1 MNKRFKDIAAG
12 IAFGIVLSAGVYQIL
27 AKPVDAQDLPKGQGL
42 PFTPMR
48 LAIIKQT
55 KAMLET
61 YQIDAAKEGTIDENK
76 MFYGAMKGL
85 VESIDDPY
93 TRFVNP
99 KNLEEEQMQIEGEY
113 GGLGMYIAT
122 KDGRTVVISP
132 IEGTPADR
140 AGIKPLDEI
149 VKVGDDNV
157 YGWQSDEVA
166 KKLRGRAGAAVKVT
180 IRRKDAVK
188 LQEFNLK
195 REIIKIKTVR
205 MEMDG
210 NVAYIK
216 INNFN
221 QKTDGELAAAI
232 SQAKKAKAKGILLDL
247 RNNPGGLL
255 DSVVDVTAQFID
267 GGVVVRTKGRFE
279 QANHTYG
286 AERGRANKLP
296 VVVLV
301 NEGSASAAEILA
313 GALKDHKRATVVGM
327 KTFGKGSVQ
336 SLFSLPDK
344 SGIFITIARY
354 TTPNGTQ
361 IDHKG
366 LEPHIRMGGELT
378 KEKSKDKQYVKGLAI
393 LKKDIASNQ
402 K

>member
-1 MNKRFKDIAAG
+1 MDKKFRYIFVGVVIG
-12 IAFGIVLSAGVYQIL
+12 ILLSTFSYYML
-27 AKPVDAQDLPKGQGL
+27 ARPVVAQDLPKEQGL
-42 PFTPMR
+42 PFTPFR

-55 KAMLET
+55 KAMLEV
-61 YQIDAAKEGTIDENK
+61 YQIDAAKDGTIDENK

-85 VESIDDPY
+85 VESVGDPY

-99 KNLEEEQMQIEGEY
+99 QDLEEEQTQIEGEY

-122 KDGRTVVISP
+122 KDGRTVVIAP
-132 IEGTPADR
+132 IEDTPADR

-149 VKVGDDNV
+149 VKVGDENV
-157 YGWQSDEVA
+157 LGWQSDEVA
-166 KKLRGRAGAAVKVT
+166 KKLRGPAGVAVSVT
-180 IRRKDAVK
+180 IRRKDTSK
-188 LQEFNLK
+188 LQEFSIK

-221 QKTDGELAAAI
+221 QKTDGEVAAAI
-232 SQAKKAKAKGILLDL
+232 ENAKKNKAQGILLDL

-255 DSVVDVTAQFID
+255 DSVVDVTSRFID
-267 GGVVVRTKGRFE
+267 GGVVVRTKGRFN
-279 QANHTYG
+279 QANQTYH
-286 AERGRANKLP
+286 AAQGRASKLP
-296 VVVLV
+296 LVALV
-301 NEGSASAAEILA
+301 NEGSASASEILA
-313 GALKDHKRATVVGM
+313 GALKDHRRASIVGM

-336 SLFSLPDK
+336 SLFNLPDK

-354 TTPNGTQ
+354 STPNGTQ

-366 LEPHIRMGGELT
+366 LEPDVRMGGEPM
-378 KEKSKDKQYVKGLAI
+378 KEKAKDKQYIKGLAI
-393 LKKDIASNQ
+393 LKKEMAA

>member
-1 MNKRFKDIAAG
+1 MDKKFRYIFVGVVIG
-12 IAFGIVLSAGVYQIL
+12 ILLSTSSYYML
-27 AKPVDAQDLPKGQGL
+27 ARPVVAQDLPKEQGL
-42 PFTPMR
+42 PFTPFR

-55 KAMLET
+55 KAMLEV
-61 YQIDAAKEGTIDENK
+61 YQIDAAKDGTIDENK

-85 VESIDDPY
+85 VESVGDPY

-99 KNLEEEQMQIEGEY
+99 QDLEEEQTQIEGEY

-122 KDGRTVVISP
+122 KDGRTVVIAP
-132 IEGTPADR
+132 IEDTPADR

-149 VKVGDDNV
+149 VKVGEENV
-157 YGWQSDEVA
+157 FGWQSDEVA
-166 KKLRGRAGAAVKVT
+166 KKLRGPAGVVVNVT
-180 IRRKDAVK
+180 IRRKDTSK
-188 LQEFNLK
+188 LQEFSIK

-221 QKTDGELAAAI
+221 QKTDGEVAAAI
-232 SQAKKAKAKGILLDL
+232 ENAKKNKAQGILLDL

-255 DSVVDVTAQFID
+255 DSVVDVTSRFID
-267 GGVVVRTKGRFE
+267 GGVVVRTKGRFN
-279 QANHTYG
+279 QANQTYH
-286 AERGRANKLP
+286 AVQGRASKLP
-296 VVVLV
+296 LVALV
-301 NEGSASAAEILA
+301 NEGSASASEILA
-313 GALKDHKRATVVGM
+313 GALKDHRRATIVGM

-336 SLFSLPDK
+336 SLFNLPDK

-354 TTPNGTQ
+354 STPNGTQ

-366 LEPHIRMGGELT
+366 LEPDVRMGGEPM
-378 KEKSKDKQYVKGLAI
+378 KEKAKDKQYIKGLAI
-393 LKKDIASNQ
+393 LKKEMAA

>member
-1 MNKRFKDIAAG
+1 MDKRLRDIIVGVVIG
-12 IAFGIVLSAGVYQIL
+12 ILLSTFSYYML
-27 AKPVDAQDLPKGQGL
+27 ARPVIAQDLPKGQGL
-42 PFTPMR
+42 PFTPFR

-55 KAMLET
+55 KAMLEA
-61 YQIDAAKEGTIDENK
+61 YQIDAEKEGTIDENK

-85 VESIDDPY
+85 VESVDDPY

-99 KNLEEEQMQIEGEY
+99 QDLEEEQTQIEGEY

-122 KDGRTVVISP
+122 KDGRTVVIAP
-132 IEGTPADR
+132 IEDTPADR

-149 VKVGDDNV
+149 VKVGEQNV
-157 YGWQSDEVA
+157 FGWQSDEVA
-166 KKLRGRAGAAVKVT
+166 KKLRGPAGVAVNVT
-180 IRRKDAVK
+180 IRRKDTSK
-188 LQEFNLK
+188 LQEFNMT

-221 QKTDGELAAAI
+221 QKTDGELAVAI
-232 SQAKKAKAKGILLDL
+232 EKAVKNKAQGILLDV

-255 DSVVDVTAQFID
+255 DSVVDVTSQFID
-267 GGVVVRTKGRFE
+267 GGVVVRTKGRFN
-279 QANHTYG
+279 QANQTYHAVG
-286 AERGRANKLP
+286 GRASKLP
-296 VVVLV
+296 LVALV

-313 GALKDHKRATVVGM
+313 GALKDHRRATIVGM

-336 SLFSLPDK
+336 SLFNLPDK

-354 TTPNGTQ
+354 STPNGTQ

-366 LEPHIRMGGELT
+366 LEPDVRMGGEPM
-378 KEKSKDKQYVKGLAI
+378 KEKAKDKQYIKGLAI
-393 LKKDIASNQ
+393 LKKEIAA
-402 K
+402 KK

>member
-1 MNKRFKDIAAG
+1 MNKGFRDIVAG
-12 IAFGIVLSAGVYQIL
+12 IALGAVISIGAYQIL
-27 AKPVDAQDLPKGQGL
+27 AKPVDAQDLPKGQVL
-42 PFTPMR
+42 PFTPIR

-76 MFYGAMKGL
+76 MYYGAMKGL
-85 VESIDDPY
+85 VESMNDPY
-93 TRFVNP
+93 TRFVSP
-99 KNLEEEQMQIEGEY
+99 KDLEEEQMQIEGEY

-122 KDGRTVVISP
+122 KDGRTVVIAP
-132 IEGTPADR
+132 IEDTPADK

-149 VKVGDDNV
+149 VRVGNENV
-157 YGWQSDEVA
+157 YGWRSDDVA
-166 KKLRGRAGAAVKVT
+166 KKLRGPAGVSVKVT
-180 IRRKDAVK
+180 IRRKDKEK
-188 LQEFNLK
+188 LLEFNLK
-195 REIIKIKTVR
+195 RQIIKIKTVR
-205 MEMDG
+205 IEMDG
-210 NVAYIK
+210 NVAYVK

-221 QKTDGELAAAI
+221 QKTDGELVAAI
-232 SQAKKAKAKGILLDL
+232 EQAKKAKAKGILLDL

-255 DSVVDVTAQFID
+255 DSVVDVTSQFID

-279 QANHTYG
+279 QANQTYN
-286 AERGRANKLP
+286 AVRGRANKLP
-296 VVVLV
+296 VVALV

-313 GALKDHKRATVVGM
+313 GALKDHKRATIVGM

-336 SLFSLPDK
+336 SLFNLPDK

-354 TTPNGTQ
+354 TTPAGTQ

-366 LEPHIRMGGELT
+366 LEPNVRMGGELT

-393 LKKDIASNQ
+393 LKKEIAP
-402 K
+402 KRK

>member
-1 MNKRFKDIAAG
+1 MDKKFRYIFVGVVIG
-12 IAFGIVLSAGVYQIL
+12 ILLSTFSYYML
-27 AKPVDAQDLPKGQGL
+27 ARPVVAQDLPKEQGL
-42 PFTPMR
+42 PFTPFR

-55 KAMLET
+55 KAMLEV
-61 YQIDAAKEGTIDENK
+61 YQIDAAKDGTIDENK

-85 VESIDDPY
+85 VESVGDPY

-99 KNLEEEQMQIEGEY
+99 QDLEEEQTQIEGEY

-122 KDGRTVVISP
+122 KDGRTVVIAP
-132 IEGTPADR
+132 IEDTPADR

-149 VKVGDDNV
+149 VKVGDENV
-157 YGWQSDEVA
+157 FGWQSDEVA
-166 KKLRGRAGAAVKVT
+166 KKLRGPAGVAVNVT
-180 IRRKDAVK
+180 IRRKDTSK
-188 LQEFNLK
+188 LQEFSIK

-221 QKTDGELAAAI
+221 QKTDGEVAAAI
-232 SQAKKAKAKGILLDL
+232 ENARKNKAQGILLDL

-255 DSVVDVTAQFID
+255 DSVVDVTSRFID
-267 GGVVVRTKGRFE
+267 GGVVVRTKGRFN
-279 QANHTYG
+279 QANQTYN
-286 AERGRANKLP
+286 AAQGRASKLP
-296 VVVLV
+296 LVTLV
-301 NEGSASAAEILA
+301 NEGSASASEILA
-313 GALKDHKRATVVGM
+313 GALKDHRRATIVGM

-336 SLFSLPDK
+336 SLFNLPDK

-354 TTPNGTQ
+354 STPNGTQ

-366 LEPHIRMGGELT
+366 LEPDVRMGGEPM
-378 KEKSKDKQYVKGLAI
+378 KEKAKDKQYIKGLAI
-393 LKKDIASNQ
+393 LKKEMAA
-402 K
+402 KK

>member
-1 MNKRFKDIAAG
+1 MDKKFRYIFVGVVVG
-12 IAFGIVLSAGVYQIL
+12 ILLSTFSYYML
-27 AKPVDAQDLPKGQGL
+27 ARPVVAQDLPKEQGL
-42 PFTPMR
+42 PFTPFR

-55 KAMLET
+55 KAMLEV
-61 YQIDAAKEGTIDENK
+61 YQIDAAKDGTIDENK

-85 VESIDDPY
+85 VESIGDPY

-99 KNLEEEQMQIEGEY
+99 QDLEEEQTQIEGEY

-122 KDGRTVVISP
+122 KEGRTVVIAP
-132 IEGTPADR
+132 IEDTPADR

-149 VKVGDDNV
+149 VKVGDENV
-157 YGWQSDEVA
+157 FGWQSDEVA
-166 KKLRGRAGAAVKVT
+166 KKLRGPAGVAVTVT
-180 IRRKDAVK
+180 IRRKDTSK
-188 LQEFNLK
+188 LQEFSIK

-221 QKTDGELAAAI
+221 QKTDGEVAAAI
-232 SQAKKAKAKGILLDL
+232 ENAKKNKAQGILLDL

-255 DSVVDVTAQFID
+255 DSVVDVTSRFID
-267 GGVVVRTKGRFE
+267 GGVVVRTKGRFN
-279 QANHTYG
+279 QANQTYH
-286 AERGRANKLP
+286 AVQGRSSKLP
-296 VVVLV
+296 LVALV

-313 GALKDHKRATVVGM
+313 GALKDHRRATIVGM

-336 SLFSLPDK
+336 SLFNLPDK
-344 SGIFITIARY
+344 SGLFITIARY
-354 TTPNGTQ
+354 STPKGTQ

-366 LEPHIRMGGELT
+366 LEPDVRMGGEPM
-378 KEKSKDKQYVKGLAI
+378 KEKAKDKQYIKGLAI
-393 LKKDIASNQ
+393 LKKEMTA

>member
-1 MNKRFKDIAAG
+1 MDKRFRDIIAG
-12 IAFGIVLSAGVYQIL
+12 LVLGVVLTAGLYQIQ
-27 AKPVDAQDLPKGQGL
+27 ARPVVAEDLSKGLGL
-42 PFTPMR
+42 PFTPIR

-55 KAMLET
+55 KAMLEA
-61 YQIDAAKEGTIDENK
+61 YQIDADKEGTIDENK
-76 MFYGAMKGL
+76 MFYGVMKGL
-85 VESIDDPY
+85 VESVGDPY

-99 KNLEEEQMQIEGEY
+99 KDLEEEQMQIEGEY

-122 KDGRTVVISP
+122 KDGRTVVIAP
-132 IEGTPADR
+132 IEDTPADR

-149 VKVGDDNV
+149 VKVGDQNV
-157 YGWQSDEVA
+157 SGWQSDEVA
-166 KKLRGRAGAAVKVT
+166 KKLRGQAGVPVKVT
-180 IRRKDAVK
+180 IRRKDAERF
-188 LQEFNLK
+188 LEFEMK

-205 MEMDG
+205 IEMDG
-210 NVAYIK
+210 DVAYIK

-221 QKTDGELAAAI
+221 QKTNKELQTAI
-232 SQAKKAKAKGILLDL
+232 AEANKAKAKGIVLDL

-255 DSVVDVTAQFID
+255 DSVVDVTSQFID

-279 QANHTYG
+279 QSNQTYT

-296 VVVLV
+296 VVALV

-313 GALKDHKRATVVGM
+313 GALKDHGRATIVGM

-336 SLFSLPDK
+336 SLFNLPDK

-354 TTPNGTQ
+354 STPNGTQ

-366 LEPHIRMGGELT
+366 LEPNVRMGGEPN
-378 KEKSKDKQYVKGLAI
+378 KEKSKDKQYTKGLAI
-393 LKKDIASNQ
+393 LKKEIAA
-402 K
+402 KK